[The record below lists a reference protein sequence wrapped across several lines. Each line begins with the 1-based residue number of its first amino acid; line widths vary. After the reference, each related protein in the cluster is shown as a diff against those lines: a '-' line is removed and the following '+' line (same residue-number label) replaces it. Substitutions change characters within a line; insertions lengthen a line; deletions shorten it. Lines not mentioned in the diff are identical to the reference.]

1 MFFLFHRYWIKLF
14 PVHFDV
20 DDRLHSMIRQF
31 SAQLDQEGQTE
42 WARWLD
48 LSEIPSYDWLRNNSI
63 KEGDGCSSRP
73 YRKVSLI
80 FNHLE
85 PDELAHLVTYL
96 DHKIMR
102 RITVN
107 KIGYQIEFIIYT
119 NKKNPLLII
128 HQCQHHLYH
137 VSAYLSSST
146 RKCFTL
152 LILFTYIHPRTFDT
166 HTRTI

>member
-1 MFFLFHRYWIKLF
+1 MRVVLFHRYWIKLF
-14 PVHFDV
+14 PIHFDV

-48 LSEIPSYDWLRNNSI
+48 LSEIPSYDWLRNNSV

-85 PDELAHLVTYL
+85 PDELAHHVTYL
-96 DHKIMR
+96 EHKIMR
-102 RITVN
+102 RITV
-107 KIGYQIEFIIYT
+107 IF
-119 NKKNPLLII
+119 
-128 HQCQHHLYH
+128 
-137 VSAYLSSST
+137 
-146 RKCFTL
+146 
-152 LILFTYIHPRTFDT
+152 ILFTWIRKFHDY
-166 HTRTI
+166 